1 MKLAVYSARS
11 GPRVARLPRGQGLD
25 VIAALHQLITNRRRP
40 LLCGVRQVTIQDL
53 EAGIAKT
60 PASAQTTWEQATLAI
75 ALMERLEKI
84 DRSLE
89 ALRQSILSI

>member
-1 MKLAVYSARS
+1 MSDEDFTEAIGAVST
-11 GPRVARLPRGQGLD
+11 RGVMSINSWGNVMVQ
-25 VIAALHQLITNRRRP
+25 AKQKW
-40 LLCGVRQVTIQDL
+40 QVTIQDL
-53 EAGIAKT
+53 QAGIAKT
-60 PASAQTTWEQATLAI
+60 PGSAQMTWEQATLAI